1 MSTWPPAP
9 PPDEG
14 PQEGPPSLPP
24 PPPAW
29 GASPGWSGPP
39 GYGQPLG
46 PMPVTSATNQACLVG
61 MILGIFSLVGAGC
74 CAFLGV
80 PLAIGGII
88 TGIVGLNQ
96 VRDRPSQ
103 GRSMAI
109 AGIACGSVGIVLAVL
124 LVVVRFGFSFSS
136 GF

>member
-1 MSTWPPAP
+1 M
-9 PPDEG
+9 
-14 PQEGPPSLPP
+14 PP
-24 PPPAW
+24 PPPPPGW
-29 GASPGWSGPP
+29 GTAPGWSGPP
-39 GYGQPLG
+39 AYGQPLG
-46 PMPVTSATNQACLVG
+46 PVPVASATNQACLVS
-61 MILGIFSLVGAGC
+61 MILGISSLVGAGC

-80 PLAIGGII
+80 PLAIGGVI
-88 TGIVGLNQ
+88 TGFVGLSQ

-124 LVVVRFGFSFSS
+124 LFVVRIGLSFSS